1 MNANKVKKINLRDTG
16 GDGRGK
22 EEEEGK
28 SREEGEVERP
38 EEKEGGR
45 RGRREGKLRD

>member
-1 MNANKVKKINLRDTG
+1 MEGVRKKRREKV
-16 GDGRGK
+16 
-22 EEEEGK
+22 
-28 SREEGEVERP
+28 EEGEVERP